1 MSTDNFDKKPDSF
14 EEAMTE
20 LGQLVTQLVA
30 GELSLEMSIDAYK
43 RGVELIRYCTAQL
56 DKVEKQVKILD
67 GELLKPFSP
76 TTPDGIDHE

>member
-1 MSTDNFDKKPDSF
+1 
-14 EEAMTE
+14 MTE
-20 LGQLVTQLVA
+20 LGQLVTQLEA

-76 TTPDGIDHE
+76 TSADGIDHE